1 MPLLLVTGMVLLAA
15 ALGLGWRRR
24 EQALRQELDA
34 LADQLRELMARVEA
48 GEQGLADALSS
59 TGVAEHLL
67 LEKGIAD
74 ADEVEAVRRRLEGS
88 ATPPET
94 DQALH

>member
-1 MPLLLVTGMVLLAA
+1 MPLLLVTGLVLLAA

-24 EQALRQELDA
+24 ERALRQELDG
-34 LADQLRELMARVEA
+34 LDERLREVTARLEA
-48 GEQGLADALSS
+48 GEEGLADALSS
-59 TGVAEHLL
+59 SGVAEHLL

-74 ADEVEAVRRRLEGS
+74 EDEVEAVRRRLEGDG
-88 ATPPET
+88 TPRET